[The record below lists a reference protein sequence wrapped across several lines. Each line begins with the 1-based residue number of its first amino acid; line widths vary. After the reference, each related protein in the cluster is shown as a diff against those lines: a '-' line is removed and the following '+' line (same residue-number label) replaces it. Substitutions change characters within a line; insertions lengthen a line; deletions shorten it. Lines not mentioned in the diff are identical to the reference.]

1 MKRYQPFYGR
11 AFVDLSRVSF
21 GHHQH
26 RGICHCR
33 SKEHINKPK
42 YGDRPEGTPDS
53 PITDKVRTIMFT
65 RHSGQSGVETRSF

>member
-1 MKRYQPFYGR
+1 MQRYQPFYGR
-11 AFVDLSRVSF
+11 AFVDLSRLSF

-33 SKEHINKPK
+33 RKEHINKPK
-42 YGDRPEGTPDS
+42 YGDRPKGTPDC
-53 PITDKVRTIMFT
+53 PITDKVRTFMFT